1 MTFGNQC
8 LLPYSPLCLE
18 ANANHPLVA
27 RDYDLYLD
35 VPFDE
40 RRCWRVGEGILGE
53 AGGGGRAECCEC
65 QGVCFQA
72 SRGVASA

>member
-35 VPFDE
+35 VPFDDAGVSV
-40 RRCWRVGEGILGE
+40 RVSWVRPV
-53 AGGGGRAECCEC
+53 AGRAECCEC
-65 QGVCFQA
+65 RGLF